1 MILSIAPFIV
11 VRTARSVSALTVMV
25 FEVECE
31 IIRTESRSQSLVE
44 QALQWLVLGCS
55 GARQY
60 R

>member
-25 FEVECE
+25 FEVECR